1 MLLSIAYFEAVWYN
15 IKNANQGHGR
25 PYFTT
30 NSKGHFITMNKV
42 ELISAVAN
50 KTGLKKK
57 EAEAAVNAVFDTI
70 TETLAN
76 DDKVQVVGFGTFK
89 IKSKESREGRNPKTG
104 EKITIAASK
113 TPVFTAGKALK
124 EEIK

>member
-1 MLLSIAYFEAVWYN
+1 
-15 IKNANQGHGR
+15 
-25 PYFTT
+25 
-30 NSKGHFITMNKV
+30 MNKV

-57 EAEAAVNAVFDTI
+57 EAEAAVNAVFQTI
-70 TETLAN
+70 TETLAA

-89 IKSKESREGRNPKTG
+89 VKAKEAREGRNPKTG
-104 EKITIAASK
+104 EKITIEASK
-113 TPVFTAGKALK
+113 SPVFVAGKALK

>member
-1 MLLSIAYFEAVWYN
+1 
-15 IKNANQGHGR
+15 
-25 PYFTT
+25 
-30 NSKGHFITMNKV
+30 MNKV
-42 ELISAVAN
+42 ELISAVAH

-70 TETLAN
+70 TDTLAEGG
-76 DDKVQVVGFGTFK
+76 KVAVVGFGTFK
-89 IKSKESREGRNPKTG
+89 LKTKEEREGRNPKTG

>member
-1 MLLSIAYFEAVWYN
+1 
-15 IKNANQGHGR
+15 
-25 PYFTT
+25 
-30 NSKGHFITMNKV
+30 MNKV
-42 ELISAVAN
+42 ELINAVAN

-57 EAEAAVNAVFDTI
+57 EAEAAVSAVFDAI
-70 TETLAN
+70 TEALTN

-89 IKSKESREGRNPKTG
+89 VKAKEAREGRNPKTG

-124 EEIK
+124 DQIK

>member
-1 MLLSIAYFEAVWYN
+1 
-15 IKNANQGHGR
+15 
-25 PYFTT
+25 
-30 NSKGHFITMNKV
+30 MNKV
-42 ELISAVAN
+42 ELINAVAN

-57 EAEAAVNAVFDTI
+57 EAEVAVSAVFDAI
-70 TETLAN
+70 TEALTN

-89 IKSKESREGRNPKTG
+89 VKAKEAREGRNPKTG

-124 EEIK
+124 DQIK